1 MSRPR
6 TFQPYDEEDDKF
18 QQSVMDLFRLK
29 LQNLLSKKDE
39 KNFSFTLTPFSKAD
53 SVEGMI
59 KEVEQIILG
68 TYNFEDWFEKRYPNE
83 LELLDKIVHQN
94 EEMTEEDFDNIIDKN
109 KIYQAF
115 RNKASHHVSQIFSSH
130 IYTKEILQNLLVHFS
145 PETLTDKIK
154 NIDKSDTTE
163 ELGELKYRIYKL

>member
-18 QQSVMDLFRLK
+18 QQSVMESLRAVI
-29 LQNLLSKKDE
+29 QP
-39 KNFSFTLTPFSKAD
+39 TLDKTTNK
-53 SVEGMI
+53 ETI
-59 KEVEQIILG
+59 KELNQIILG
-68 TYNFEDWFEKRYPNE
+68 TYNFEDWFEKRYPNG
-83 LELLDKIVHQN
+83 LELLDKVIHQN
-94 EEMTEEDFDNIIDKN
+94 KEMTEEDFNNLTDKLR
-109 KIYQAF
+109 IYEAF

-145 PETLTDKIK
+145 PDTLIDKIK
-154 NIDKSDTTE
+154 NIDKSDTKE